1 MEHCFAKPLQRFTMA
16 NVIRTLS
23 ALLAAALTACG
34 SAPPASAPLP
44 PTATEAVGPIAS
56 VPPGQSAAV
65 PPRADAPLTLDG
77 YKQRVAQRIQ
87 RVTPEIYTDPPPE
100 VLKSIVVLELTVNR
114 SGGLE
119 RVVMHRSNGYKNLE
133 NLAMQSVRRAAPFE
147 APPSNVLRQAGGSVT
162 FLESFL
168 FRSDDRFRIL
178 SAMR

>member
-1 MEHCFAKPLQRFTMA
+1 MEHRFAKPLQRITMA
-16 NVIRTLS
+16 NVIRILS
-23 ALLAAALTACG
+23 TLLAAALAACG

-44 PTATEAVGPIAS
+44 PTATEGVGPIAS

-77 YKQRVAQRIQ
+77 YKRQVAERIHRVSAE
-87 RVTPEIYTDPPPE
+87 TYSDAPPE
-100 VLKSIVVLELTVNR
+100 VLKSIVVLEVTVGR
-114 SGGLE
+114 TGQLE
-119 RVVMHRSNGYKNLE
+119 RVSLRRSNGFKALE
-133 NLAMQSVRRAAPFE
+133 NRAMDSVRRAAPFE
-147 APPSNVLRQAGGSVT
+147 APPPNVLRQAGGSVT